1 MKKLIIF
8 LILSAFL
15 VVSCSS
21 SKKSE
26 NDADIL
32 PDEDAA
38 DAGGNGKDEEAVEP
52 DDEDE
57 DKEKSDNDAD
67 TAEEEIVAKIS
78 SFAEIC
84 TGQTDCADGCPEK
97 GDQLYGQDAQYAALG
112 YCVPQSFSI
121 DSSVENEPTVIDLNT
136 GLEWQQTFSDAID
149 VCEASETSENAGE
162 ICENA
167 ENYCKNLKYGGHS
180 DWRLPDIKELLSI
193 TNIAKYPAI
202 DTAYF
207 PGTPSG
213 KFWTSSYFWQDDIR
227 SGWGSQGAWTVNF
240 SDGASNAEPLTLYSS
255 GEILKH
261 SGIRARCVRG
271 KTLPGSQ
278 LIALTIGE
286 EKIIVDAKTDFIWL
300 SGYGTV
306 SSWEEALPYCENLTY
321 AGISDWRLPNKNE
334 LTSFFNYRLR
344 YPSSGVNV
352 FLSSTSSVNN
362 YVWVVRFFGITPHIA
377 ERVEKHPFDE
387 AFGVIHTYEVR
398 CVAKSP
404 CAEDEIW
411 NGKKCVI
418 QPCYSVKCPKDEHS
432 TGECTVSGID
442 SYKCGCVEGWFWN
455 GEKCENPCLKPCKDM
470 PHSTGICSA
479 KDWDKYICGCEE
491 GYFWDGEK
499 CMNPCDAEP
508 CKNMPNTTGKCNAK
522 DWNRYIC
529 ECDAES
535 FWSSSEECID
545 SCDPN
550 PCDMP
555 HSTGLCKRSSDN
567 VSPICECEEGYFWN
581 GINRGCVDPCET
593 AKCDKPHTTGICTGK
608 SVDEYYCECE
618 GYYFWNPYSY
628 SCITICETISCRNI
642 PHATG
647 DCTPISKTEFQCD
660 CENGYNWNGEECLP

>member
-1 MKKLIIF
+1 MKKFIIF
-8 LILSAFL
+8 LIMVIFFA
-15 VVSCSS
+15 VSCHNSQ
-21 SKKSE
+21 KTE
-26 NDADIL
+26 NNADL
-32 PDEDAA
+32 FPDGDKI
-38 DAGGNGKDEEAVEP
+38 NDEEAVEP

-84 TGQTDCADGCPEK
+84 TGQTYCDGDC
-97 GDQLYGQDAQYAALG
+97 GDKNSPLYGQDAQYAALG
-112 YCVPQSFSI
+112 YCVQQSFSI

-149 VCEASETSENAGE
+149 VCETSETSENAGK

-167 ENYCKNLKYGGHS
+167 ENYCKNLNYGGHS

-202 DTAYF
+202 DAAYF

-227 SGWGSQGAWTVNF
+227 SGWGSQVAWTVNF

-255 GEILKH
+255 GEIVNH

-278 LIALTIGE
+278 LTALTIGE

-334 LTSFFNYRLR
+334 LTSFFNYSSR
-344 YPSSGVNV
+344 YPSTMDY
-352 FLSSTSSVNN
+352 FLSSTSSGSSF
-362 YVWVVRFFGITPHIA
+362 VWVVRFSGTAPHIA

-387 AFGVIHTYEVR
+387 VFGTTHTYAVR

-411 NGKKCVI
+411 NGKECVMHA
-418 QPCYSVKCPKDEHS
+418 CSAVKCPKDEHS
-432 TGECTVSGID
+432 TGKCTVLGID

-455 GEKCENPCLKPCKDM
+455 GEKCEDPCQAEPCKDM
-470 PHSTGICSA
+470 PHSTGQCKA
-479 KDWDKYICGCEE
+479 LKDGTYGCECDDTS
-491 GYFWDGEK
+491 YWNGEK
-499 CMNPCDAEP
+499 CFN
-508 CKNMPNTTGKCNAK
+508 N
-522 DWNRYIC
+522 
-529 ECDAES
+529 
-535 FWSSSEECID
+535 
-545 SCDPN
+545 CDPN
-550 PCDMP
+550 PCVMP
-555 HSTGLCKRSSDN
+555 HSTGICLINSSND
-567 VSPICECEEGYFWN
+567 VYFLHCECEDGWFWTGTDFN
-581 GINRGCVDPCET
+581 ECVNPCEQVI
-593 AKCDKPHTTGICTGK
+593 CDKPHTTGKCIGK
-608 SVDEYYCECE
+608 NKSQYYCECE
-618 GYYFWNPYSY
+618 DGYY
-628 SCITICETISCRNI
+628 
-642 PHATG
+642 
-647 DCTPISKTEFQCD
+647 SKID
-660 CENGYNWNGEECLP
+660 ECVLSK

>member
-8 LILSAFL
+8 LILTTLFII
-15 VVSCSS
+15 SCGS
-21 SKKSE
+21 SKKTE
-26 NDADIL
+26 NDTDIL
-32 PDEDAA
+32 PDGDVN
-38 DAGGNGKDEEAVEP
+38 DTDEEAIENVE
-52 DDEDE
+52 E
-57 DKEKSDNDAD
+57 DKEESDNDAD

-84 TGQTDCADGCPEK
+84 TGQTDCDGDC
-97 GDQLYGQDAQYAALG
+97 GDKDSPLYGQDAQYAALG

-149 VCEASETSENAGE
+149 VCETSETSENAGK

-167 ENYCKNLKYGGHS
+167 ENYCKDLNYGGHS

-227 SGWGSQGAWTVNF
+227 SGWGSQVAWTVNF

-255 GEILKH
+255 GEIVNH

-278 LIALTIGE
+278 LTALTIGE

-300 SGYGTV
+300 SGYETV

-334 LTSFFNYRLR
+334 LTSFFNYSSR
-344 YPSSGVNV
+344 YPSTMDY
-352 FLSSTSSVNN
+352 FLSSTSSGSSF
-362 YVWVVRFFGITPHIA
+362 VWVVRFSGTAPHIA

-387 AFGVIHTYEVR
+387 VFGSTHTYAVR

-411 NGKKCVI
+411 NGKECVI
-418 QPCYSVKCPKDEHS
+418 PEEETNDNDILPDEDVLDVDENDEDNEDEPDES
-432 TGECTVSGID
+432 ADTDE
-442 SYKCGCVEGWFWN
+442 
-455 GEKCENPCLKPCKDM
+455 ENP
-470 PHSTGICSA
+470 
-479 KDWDKYICGCEE
+479 
-491 GYFWDGEK
+491 
-499 CMNPCDAEP
+499 
-508 CKNMPNTTGKCNAK
+508 
-522 DWNRYIC
+522 
-529 ECDAES
+529 
-535 FWSSSEECID
+535 
-545 SCDPN
+545 CDPN
-550 PCDMP
+550 PCEGKENT
-555 HSTGLCKRSSDN
+555 TGECIVDEWYDNMGVVNYFSCVCDERYSSYYWN
-567 VSPICECEEGYFWN
+567 GWKCTNECEGDPCQYEEHAIADSCSLADTPTAYECDCEEGYHW
-581 GINRGCVDPCET
+581 
-593 AKCDKPHTTGICTGK
+593 A
-608 SVDEYYCECE
+608 
-618 GYYFWNPYSY
+618 YF
-628 SCITICETISCRNI
+628 
-642 PHATG
+642 
-647 DCTPISKTEFQCD
+647 D
-660 CENGYNWNGEECLP
+660 CEQDY